1 MAKIV
6 RVTSVIEVDMGKV
19 ARLSQLEAQGH
30 TLTKRQDLL
39 GEILAQA
46 PSKEVEKVGFH
57 KQGKEG

>member
-1 MAKIV
+1 M
-6 RVTSVIEVDMGKV
+6 E
-19 ARLSQLEAQGH
+19 LEKLICPKCGESFPA
-30 TLTKRQDLL
+30 TTERQDLL